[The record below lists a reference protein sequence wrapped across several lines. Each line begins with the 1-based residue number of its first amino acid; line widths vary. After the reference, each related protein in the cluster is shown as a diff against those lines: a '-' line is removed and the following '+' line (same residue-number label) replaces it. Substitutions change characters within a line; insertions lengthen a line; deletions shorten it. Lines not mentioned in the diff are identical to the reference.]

1 MHRALKT
8 VAAGL
13 ALGWVAWQVG
23 LGQPTPPQ
31 EAPVGAPMEVLVAA
45 PVVEPAATTPPAG
58 DGGTPMAAPGAAAGL
73 LPAASRCAYQELRLR
88 SADGVVQACVAA
100 TRVSQSGDLRS
111 LWLEP
116 FGLDRWRLRV
126 DIGEG
131 RVMAAELVAPDGRR
145 LGCEQEACT
154 GWQAVDHDAP
164 GRRRLVA
171 LDAPLAAAAATG
183 RQQVVRLS
191 ATLSWPDDE
200 ADPALACG
208 EAGIDAVFR
217 DGARRRLCA
226 SAGLAVAREA
236 DGRRLYS
243 LRNAEGQTLVV
254 GIGASGDVDQLA
266 WQRWRCDG
274 AACSGAAVQT
284 AAAGVPVLSV
294 SGVTLAAGWPA
305 GAGPASRGEDSVQLF
320 GQLPLHEP

>member
-1 MHRALKT
+1 MHRALKGA
-8 VAAGL
+8 VAGL
-13 ALGWVAWQVG
+13 ALGWVAWQAG
-23 LGQPTPPQ
+23 RDEPTPPQ
-31 EAPVGAPMEVLVAA
+31 HPPVAA
-45 PVVEPAATTPPAG
+45 PTVVTEPASDSGPRP
-58 DGGTPMAAPGAAAGL
+58 AAPGTRGLAGAVVGPPAAA
-73 LPAASRCAYQELRLR
+73 RCAYQELRLR
-88 SADGVVQACVAA
+88 TAEGATQACVAA

-131 RVMAAELVAPDGRR
+131 RVMAAELASPDGRR
-145 LGCEQEACT
+145 LGCEQAACT

-164 GRRRLVA
+164 GKRRLVA
-171 LDAPLAAAAATG
+171 LDAPLRAAAATAP
-183 RQQVVRLS
+183 RDVVRLS
-191 ATLSWPDDE
+191 TTLSWPDDE

-217 DGARRRLCA
+217 HGLRRRLCA

-254 GIGASGDVDQLA
+254 GVSAGGEVDHLA

-274 AACSGAAVQT
+274 AGCSGAAVQ
-284 AAAGVPVLSV
+284 ADAAGVPVLSV
-294 SGVTLAAGWPA
+294 SGVTLAAARPV
-305 GAGPASRGEDSVQLF
+305 GAGPARPAEDSVQLF